1 MVRKY
6 LIFLLSVML
15 MVPGCGQTY
24 NQGSLERN
32 NGDQI
37 GTNDDRFGTL
47 GQTNRPIR
55 TEEQEAQVRSIT
67 VLSGQDPLDQVNAY
81 KMNGQTYVPLIQVLQ
96 LLNLNVKENDNVI
109 QAGFTD
115 VFIKVRNN
123 SDQATIDGEKKTL
136 STPVISKD
144 NQTLISIKDLQ
155 KVLGTDAEIKTDEN
169 KLSITIPYENE
180 DYGFPDDVNL
190 DDLQTDQEQPVDI
203 PAVSAAT
210 ADRIIRTAR
219 KFMGVPYVFGSPS
232 GYTRTF
238 DCSSFTQYV
247 YGVHGID
254 LPRISRHQAKLGSY
268 VPVKD
273 LRAGDLLFFYWPGRF
288 KSNKIVGHVGIYMG
302 NGYMIHSAPNTPY
315 TTEGVQIINLSDPD
329 NAFRKLYLGAKRG
342 G

>member
-1 MVRKY
+1 
-6 LIFLLSVML
+6 
-15 MVPGCGQTY
+15 
-24 NQGSLERN
+24 
-32 NGDQI
+32 
-37 GTNDDRFGTL
+37 
-47 GQTNRPIR
+47 
-55 TEEQEAQVRSIT
+55 
-67 VLSGQDPLDQVNAY
+67 
-81 KMNGQTYVPLIQVLQ
+81 
-96 LLNLNVKENDNVI
+96 VI

-115 VFIKVRNN
+115 VFIEVRNN

-238 DCSSFTQYV
+238 DCSSFTLYV
-247 YGVHGID
+247 YGVQEIYSFSTG
-254 LPRISRHQAKLGSY
+254 Q
-268 VPVKD
+268 VD
-273 LRAGDLLFFYWPGRF
+273 LRVTRLLDMLVSIWATV
-288 KSNKIVGHVGIYMG
+288 I
-302 NGYMIHSAPNTPY
+302 
-315 TTEGVQIINLSDPD
+315 
-329 NAFRKLYLGAKRG
+329 
-342 G
+342 